1 MLIDDKTLTRIF
13 DTNTLQRGKRY
24 FNQSRVQHLKL
35 DLEGMSIQ
43 VMHADVVGRRNQSYR
58 TEVRYDRYMPSKV
71 QTFCSCPVTFHC
83 KHAVAVILQA
93 NHEQALAE
101 EDASAG
107 QTPTYGSGL
116 SAQTWLEW
124 IASVASLPV
133 RPASPECLVYII
145 TNHNIARRS
154 AITVHKVRQR
164 KAGGYSKGSHS
175 VAWNRINLENDRP
188 KYIRDSD
195 MAPLTW
201 LQAMPTSYL
210 VDPILE
216 GKIASHFLQAA
227 LQTDRLFLEST
238 SNPPLQPGDSI
249 ETGYEWQ
256 RLPGTHH
263 WQLFPR
269 ELPSQITLLNTDPPL
284 YLDSENHRLG
294 QVHTDLNPGTRELL
308 NECPP
313 LTEEELQE
321 ALPDLTPLLEKA
333 GAALPESLAV
343 PEVIE
348 AEPQPVLQLY
358 CVDHPEPDSQ
368 PLLLARLRFDY
379 QGHPVYYTEPD
390 PRVLLQTPSGP
401 VLIIRDE
408 DQEAEMRE
416 HGLPGFQFAGM
427 LADQPE
433 GADLRQLSGAA
444 RLDFTLPTRE
454 EWLDF
459 IAYELPQLHAQ
470 GWQIEMDESF
480 DLPVVEVDQLQGS
493 LRPDDEAPGWFDV
506 KLGIDHEGVQIDLIP
521 LLHQALAYL
530 PAQPQGEGASADKL
544 PETLWLHNGET
555 LIRVPSER
563 IRPLAQTLLSILGR
577 ESDGKLRLPRLD
589 AAQVMGSTR
598 ADWDSS
604 SELKA
609 LGEKLTDFQALEEVQ
624 PPKELNARLRPYQQ
638 DGLNW
643 LQFLREFRLGGI
655 LADDMGLG
663 KTLQTLASIQS
674 EKSEGRLKAPALV
687 VCPTTLI
694 ANWQSEAEKFT
705 PGLKLLVIHGHRR
718 KPLFDQVA
726 EADLV
731 ITSYPLIPRD
741 LERHKEQ
748 SYSLAFFDEA
758 QYLKNPATA
767 LARAVRKLPAENCIA
782 LTGTPMENH
791 LGELWSLFD
800 LILPGYLGDQKA
812 FRADYRKPIEQNG
825 DASRQAQL
833 SRRVRPFMLRRTK
846 DQVTPELPE
855 KTEIIRHVELNRE
868 QRDLYETVRASMDK
882 RIRELL
888 ASKGAARSQI
898 EILDALLKLR
908 QICCHPALLNSET
921 NAGSAKMDYLLE
933 MIKELLEEGRRII
946 LFSQFTSMLALI
958 EQALKTA
965 GIRYEKLTGQTRDRA
980 TPVKHFQNGESPVFL
995 ISLKAGG
1002 TGLNLTAADCVIHYD
1017 PWWNPAVEQQA
1028 TDRAWRIGQ
1037 DKPVFVYRLIS
1048 EGTVEERI
1056 QALQARKSQ
1065 LADGLYGK
1073 SETFATALTAEDITV
1088 LFEK

>member
-1 MLIDDKTLTRIF
+1 
-13 DTNTLQRGKRY
+13 
-24 FNQSRVQHLKL
+24 
-35 DLEGMSIQ
+35 
-43 VMHADVVGRRNQSYR
+43 
-58 TEVRYDRYMPSKV
+58 
-71 QTFCSCPVTFHC
+71 
-83 KHAVAVILQA
+83 
-93 NHEQALAE
+93 
-101 EDASAG
+101 
-107 QTPTYGSGL
+107 
-116 SAQTWLEW
+116 
-124 IASVASLPV
+124 
-133 RPASPECLVYII
+133 
-145 TNHNIARRS
+145 
-154 AITVHKVRQR
+154 
-164 KAGGYSKGSHS
+164 
-175 VAWNRINLENDRP
+175 
-188 KYIRDSD
+188 
-195 MAPLTW
+195 
-201 LQAMPTSYL
+201 
-210 VDPILE
+210 
-216 GKIASHFLQAA
+216 
-227 LQTDRLFLEST
+227 
-238 SNPPLQPGDSI
+238 
-249 ETGYEWQ
+249 
-256 RLPGTHH
+256 
-263 WQLFPR
+263 
-269 ELPSQITLLNTDPPL
+269 
-284 YLDSENHRLG
+284 
-294 QVHTDLNPGTRELL
+294 
-308 NECPP
+308 
-313 LTEEELQE
+313 
-321 ALPDLTPLLEKA
+321 
-333 GAALPESLAV
+333 
-343 PEVIE
+343 
-348 AEPQPVLQLY
+348 
-358 CVDHPEPDSQ
+358 
-368 PLLLARLRFDY
+368 
-379 QGHPVYYTEPD
+379 
-390 PRVLLQTPSGP
+390 
-401 VLIIRDE
+401 
-408 DQEAEMRE
+408 
-416 HGLPGFQFAGM
+416 
-427 LADQPE
+427 
-433 GADLRQLSGAA
+433 
-444 RLDFTLPTRE
+444 
-454 EWLDF
+454 
-459 IAYELPQLHAQ
+459 
-470 GWQIEMDESF
+470 
-480 DLPVVEVDQLQGS
+480 VE
-493 LRPDDEAPGWFDV
+493 
-506 KLGIDHEGVQIDLIP
+506 LGIDHEGVQIDLIP

-530 PAQPQGEGASADKL
+530 PAQPEGEEASADNL

-577 ESDGKLRLPRLD
+577 ESDGTLRLPRLD
-589 AAQVMGSTR
+589 AAQVMGNTR

-604 SELKA
+604 GELKA

-663 KTLQTLASIQS
+663 KTLQTLACIQS

-694 ANWQSEAEKFT
+694 ANWQSEAKKFT
-705 PGLKLLVIHGHRR
+705 PGLRLLVIHGPRR

-741 LERHKEQ
+741 IERHKEQ

-767 LARAVRKLPAENCIA
+767 LARAARKLPAENCIA

-812 FRADYRKPIEQNG
+812 FRAEYRKPIEQNG
-825 DASRQAQL
+825 DASRQARL